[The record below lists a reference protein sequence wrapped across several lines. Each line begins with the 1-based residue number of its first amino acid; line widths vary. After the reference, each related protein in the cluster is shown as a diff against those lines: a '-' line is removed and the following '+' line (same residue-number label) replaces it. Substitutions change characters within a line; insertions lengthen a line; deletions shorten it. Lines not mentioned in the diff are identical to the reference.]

1 MIKVMYFTITSLKL
15 SSVAFHRV
23 CTWESRLLEGR
34 ISFCIYYEISRN
46 SADFKRR
53 HQIRPLIICYAEMFS
68 VNIGDHILPS
78 AFRRGFSCD
87 IQVKNVFVFQFFFHG
102 DHSLVGHSARSAPS
116 CPEVNQQ
123 YVSAEFGDDS
133 RKEFLRLL
141 LSRFH

>member
-1 MIKVMYFTITSLKL
+1 
-15 SSVAFHRV
+15 
-23 CTWESRLLEGR
+23 
-34 ISFCIYYEISRN
+34 
-46 SADFKRR
+46 
-53 HQIRPLIICYAEMFS
+53 MFS

-133 RKEFLRLL
+133 RKEFFVCYFPDFIDFISGLL
-141 LSRFH
+141 LVQFYLLE